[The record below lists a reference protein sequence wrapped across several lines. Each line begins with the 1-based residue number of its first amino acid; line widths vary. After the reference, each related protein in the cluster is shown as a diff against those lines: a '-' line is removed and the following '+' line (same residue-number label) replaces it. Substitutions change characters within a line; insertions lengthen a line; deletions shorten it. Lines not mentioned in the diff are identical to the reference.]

1 MSLNEK
7 KDPSL
12 LLLVM
17 AFAAVYIIWG
27 STYIAIVYVLETMP
41 PFLMAGARFL
51 FAGSLLYC
59 WARFRG
65 AEKPTIAHWGRALL
79 IGGMLFLL
87 GNGSVVWAE
96 QHVASGIVALL
107 ITTEPIWVVLL
118 EWFLDKNRPNQSVVI
133 GLVLG
138 FIGTIVLIGPN
149 AFSGLANSNLLGC
162 LIVLVSSIFWATGS
176 VYLSRAALPSS
187 PLLMTG
193 MQMLAGGTLLTLM
206 GTSFGEWAQVNFD
219 AFSER
224 SVLAWLYLTIFGS
237 LIAFTAYSW
246 LARVASPSRVSTYAY
261 VNPAIAVLLGWVL
274 KNEPVTERTLFAAV
288 LLVSAVILITTN
300 HQRAKKVKEPVK
312 ENLGDKSV
320 DEEAICL
327 AK

>member
-1 MSLNEK
+1 MSLSEK

-12 LLLVM
+12 LLLVL
-17 AFAAVYIIWG
+17 AFAAVYLIWG

-65 AEKPTIAHWGRALL
+65 AEKPTLAHWGRALL

-96 QHVASGIVALL
+96 PHVASGIVALL
-107 ITTEPIWVVLL
+107 ITTEPIWIVLL
-118 EWFLDKNRPNQSVVI
+118 EWFLDNNRPNRGVVA
-133 GLVLG
+133 GLALG
-138 FIGTIVLIGPN
+138 FVGTVVLIGPS
-149 AFSGLANSNLLGC
+149 AFSGLANSDLLGC
-162 LIVLVSSIFWATGS
+162 LIVLASSVFWAVGS
-176 VYLSRAALPSS
+176 LYLSRAVLPSS

-193 MQMLAGGTLLTLM
+193 MQMLTGGLLLTLM
-206 GTSFGEWAQVNFD
+206 GTSAGEWSHINFG
-219 AFSER
+219 AISQR
-224 SVLAWLYLTIFGS
+224 SILAWLYLTIFGS

-246 LARVASPSRVSTYAY
+246 LTRVAPPSRVSTYAY
-261 VNPAIAVLLGWVL
+261 VNPGIAVLLGWAL
-274 KNEPVTERTLFAAV
+274 KNEPITQRTLFAAV

-300 HQRAKKVKEPVK
+300 RQTVKKVKPVK
-312 ENLGDKSV
+312 DNTTDKIV
-320 DEEAICL
+320 DDNAVCL
-327 AK
+327 AE